1 LWAGEG
7 NDEFALDIHMKEIE
21 DMSSQQVVLVTG
33 SSGGFGRRIVETL
46 ARKGHHVFA
55 SMREAT
61 GRNAAQARAL
71 QELAQRE
78 QLALSVLDLDVTSDA
93 SVDQAVQ
100 SVLEQAGRIDVLI
113 NNAGIVYTGVTEAYT
128 LEQVQRIM
136 EVNFF
141 GPLRLD
147 RAVLP
152 AMHRQHSGLLIHMSS
167 VSGGLLFPF
176 VTLYSTSKMA
186 MEAVAEG
193 YHYELAPLGI
203 ESIILEPGLF
213 PTELTSSQQEPDDQE
228 RLLPYGP
235 LANIPAQI
243 LQATDNANSAPDA
256 PDPQLV
262 ADLVADLI
270 AQARGTRPL
279 RTIIGSEPGL
289 APVNAAKAQA
299 QQAALDVWRLR
310 QPLAFKIPSADMQAR

>member
-1 LWAGEG
+1 
-7 NDEFALDIHMKEIE
+7 
-21 DMSSQQVVLVTG
+21 MSSQQVVLVTG
-33 SSGGFGRRIVETL
+33 SNSGFGRRIVETL
-46 ARKGHHVFA
+46 ARHGHHVFA
-55 SMREAT
+55 SMREST
-61 GRNAAQARAL
+61 GRNAPHAQALR
-71 QELAQRE
+71 ELALRE
-78 QLALSVLDLDVTSDA
+78 QLALSVLDLDVTSDT

-100 SVLEQAGRIDVLI
+100 SMLEQAGRVDVLI

-128 LEQVQRIM
+128 LEQIQTHL

-176 VTLYSTSKMA
+176 VTLYSAGKMA
-186 MEAVAEG
+186 LEAMAEG

-213 PTELTSSQQEPDDQE
+213 PTGLLRGQQDPHDQE
-228 RLLPYGP
+228 RLIPYGP
-235 LANIPAQI
+235 LADIPAQI
-243 LQATDNANSAPDA
+243 LHNTVAANTGPEAQ
-256 PDPQLV
+256 DPQLV
-262 ADLVADLI
+262 ANVVADLI
-270 AQARGTRPL
+270 AQPRGTRPL
-279 RTIIGSEPGL
+279 RTIIGTEPGL

-299 QQAALDVWRLR
+299 QQSVLDSWGLS
-310 QPLAFKIPSADMQAR
+310 QPLAFKIPDEVTQER

>member
-1 LWAGEG
+1 
-7 NDEFALDIHMKEIE
+7 
-21 DMSSQQVVLVTG
+21 MSSQQVVLVTG
-33 SSGGFGRRIVETL
+33 SSSGFGRRIVETL
-46 ARKGHHVFA
+46 ARQGHNVFA

-61 GRNAAQARAL
+61 GRNAAHAQALR
-71 QELAQRE
+71 ELAQRE
-78 QLALSVLDLDVTSDA
+78 QLALSVLDLDVTSDT

-128 LEQVQRIM
+128 LEQVQAHM

-141 GPLRLD
+141 GQLRLD

-176 VTLYSTSKMA
+176 VTLYSASKMA
-186 MEAVAEG
+186 LEAVAEG
-193 YHYELAPLGI
+193 YHYELTALGI

-213 PTELTSSQQEPDDQE
+213 ATGLLRGQQEPHDQE
-228 RLLPYGP
+228 RLIPYGE

-243 LQATDNANSAPDA
+243 LHNTEAANSGPEAQ
-256 PDPQLV
+256 DPQLV
-262 ADLVADLI
+262 ANVVADLI
-270 AQARGTRPL
+270 AQPRGTRPL
-279 RTIIGSEPGL
+279 RTIIGTEPGL
-289 APVNAAKAQA
+289 APVNVAKAQA
-299 QQAALDVWRLR
+299 QQSVLDSWGLR
-310 QPLAFKIPSADMQAR
+310 QPLAFKIPDKETQER